1 MIGRRI
7 AQRRKAVGTT
17 AWLASGLL
25 CTVIAGWASAQSDE
39 ADEPAIFRDSGCHGC
54 HSVDTLLLGPP
65 YRAIAALHAARK
77 DVMIGVLAQKII
89 VGGGGNW
96 GVVPMVPNEHVTEA
110 QARQMAEW
118 ILRLGPTP

>member
-7 AQRRKAVGTT
+7 AQRCKAVGTT

-39 ADEPAIFRDSGCHGC
+39 PAMFREHGCHGC

-118 ILRLGPTP
+118 ILGLGPTP